1 MNKIGSHKKN
11 VLVLTNLFIFLA
23 VLSDVPLIILF
34 TVAGSVFSARCVFL
48 AKALLYGTELI
59 ICLILAYLLFRPL
72 LVRPP
77 VYISLYIFYILSFT
91 VIGLLFYDNVTV
103 LRSSRKF
110 IALVP
115 PLVLGYYLGLFF
127 KEEREKYI
135 RKLIMFLTAMSV
147 IGRKCQQ
154 LT

>member
-1 MNKIGSHKKN
+1 M
-11 VLVLTNLFIFLA
+11 
-23 VLSDVPLIILF
+23 
-34 TVAGSVFSARCVFL
+34 FL